1 MSSVYSSRQFM
12 KSAQLFQ
19 LLNALGLL
27 GLSASL
33 AIAFYYQF
41 WRHELPCPLCL
52 LQRIGIISIGF
63 GFLMNIRFG
72 SRGLH
77 YGLSIIS
84 AVISGIVS
92 ARQMFLHIAPGSD
105 SYGSSLLG
113 LHFYTWGVLASIG
126 VIVFI
131 AVLLIFESFHEKR
144 QETARINTFGKI
156 AITIFTL
163 LIAANLLSVFLEC
176 GFSQCPDNPTTYQ
189 FLPL

>member
-1 MSSVYSSRQFM
+1 MSRVYFLRHCM
-12 KSAQLFQ
+12 KSSQ
-19 LLNALGLL
+19 LLQSLNGLGLL

-33 AIAFYYQF
+33 GIAFYYQF

-52 LQRIGIISIGF
+52 LQRVGMISIGF

-92 ARQMFLHIAPGSD
+92 TRQMFLHIPPGSG

-131 AVLLIFESFHEKR
+131 AVLLMLESFRENL
-144 QETARINTFGKI
+144 QETTHINTLAKI
-156 AITIFTL
+156 AITTFTL

-176 GFSQCPDNPTTYQ
+176 GFSQCPDNPTAYQ
-189 FLPL
+189 FLSP